1 LIELHLVRPIQYR
14 TKCRFNEDPLVVQ
27 SGNQL
32 ALFVCPFWVK
42 SRHFPKSALP
52 PKADIVERDRHV
64 RFVPDPD

>member
-42 SRHFPKSALP
+42 SGHRRRIDRLSALP
-52 PKADIVERDRHV
+52 PKADIGCAHWDV
-64 RFVPDPD
+64 R